1 MRPLVWLV
9 ALVVFAYS
17 VSNGMVAPERHVLV
31 IAGATDGYLS
41 PCGCVKPM
49 SGGLRRRIT
58 AIKQLSIPNKTTVI
72 ETGGFVKNSGRQDQ
86 MKAEAI
92 AETMKLVKVA
102 AINYGLEEARLG
114 EGMAASLDGLSGGA
128 LIASGLSGGSI
139 PVKRFKASGP
149 FIIGGIDPR
158 TDQLAA
164 ALSTKPESID
174 ESVRALTDEA
184 KESNLVPVLMTRG
197 DLESAE
203 ALAKKHPTLRLI
215 VCSVKSSPYD
225 EPRKVGDTLIVTPG
239 EHAKYVVRIEWDG
252 EKFAAYKFIDLG
264 PEYADDKGAQE
275 IYAAYLGRVTRED
288 LLAMVPRSESPEF
301 AGNAKCISCHAAE
314 GRVWKNSL
322 HSKALATLEKEGH
335 DRDPD
340 CTGCHVVGLRTVS
353 GFKSRTVTPNLTD
366 VGCEACHG
374 PGKLHSMNPPKNKM
388 PEVGKESCMPCHNTE
403 HSPTFDFD
411 TYWAQ
416 IKH

>member
-1 MRPLVWLV
+1 MKPLVWIV
-9 ALVVFAYS
+9 ALAVLSYS
-17 VSNGMVAPERHVLV
+17 TISGMVGHDHHVLI

-49 SGGLRRRIT
+49 SGGLRRRVT
-58 AIKQLSIPNKTTVI
+58 AIKQLSVPNMTTVI
-72 ETGGFVKNSGRQDQ
+72 ETGGFVKDSGRQDQ

-114 EGMAASLDGLSGGA
+114 AGMAASLDRLSGEALVATGLGGGA
-128 LIASGLSGGSI
+128 I
-139 PVKRFKASGP
+139 PVKKFKVSGP
-149 FIIGGIDPR
+149 FLIGGIDPR
-158 TDQLAA
+158 IEQIGA
-164 ALSTKPESID
+164 ALGSKLEPID

-184 KESNLVPVLMTRG
+184 KESKLVPVLMTRG

-203 ALAKKHPTLRLI
+203 AIAKKHPSLRLI

-225 EPRKVGDTLIVTPG
+225 APRRVGDTLIVTPG

-252 EKFAAYKFIDLG
+252 QAFTAYRFFDLG
-264 PEYADDKGAQE
+264 PEYADDKQAQE
-275 IYAAYLGRVTRED
+275 VYTAYLARVTSED
-288 LLAMVPRSESPEF
+288 LLSMVPRSETDVF
-301 AGNAKCISCHAAE
+301 AGSAACAPCHAAE
-314 GRVWKNSL
+314 QRVWKASA

-340 CTGCHVVGLRTVS
+340 CTGCHVVGLRSVN
-353 GFKSRTVTPNLTD
+353 GFRSRAITPNLTD
-366 VGCEACHG
+366 VGCESCHG
-374 PGKLHSMNPPKNKM
+374 PSKLHAMNPTKHKLAK
-388 PEVGKESCMPCHNTE
+388 VGKESCMPCHNTE

-411 TYWAQ
+411 AYWAK